1 MLNIYVCVVYCHAL
15 LYFVIY
21 LLYIVICV
29 ESDEASCENGI
40 VEEGEGGCDCCIL
53 LMCVVHW
60 YMCVVYWKNVFF
72 IV

>member
-1 MLNIYVCVVYCHAL
+1 MLYIVIYVLNIYVCVVYCHAL

-40 VEEGEGGCDCCIL
+40 VEEGEGGYCS
-53 LMCVVHW
+53 
-60 YMCVVYWKNVFF
+60 
-72 IV
+72 